1 MYAPNIIHLGD
12 AARSYGV
19 APTLDLHDAQQV
31 IGFAQPA
38 LYRTHKFIG
47 QKYPS
52 FDYAG
57 LVPVNTDGDMWD
69 VGTLVYSGD
78 IAGKAEYLGGK
89 AFDVPNASVNFTQ
102 GVTQFHLAGVGYEL
116 SRREVERF
124 ARMVA
129 QNPGVTEGGSN
140 LADRKASAARM
151 VAEKFIYDRVIRGDT
166 GEKNF
171 RGMINQTIVPTANA
185 PTGGW
190 ATATPDNMLAD
201 VNAALTDVYT
211 NSRETAI
218 ANSLLL
224 PTSKFLFINNARI
237 ANTNTSVLTYLKEN
251 NSYTAITGT
260 PLDIRPSRELET
272 AGAGGTAR
280 MVAYE
285 KNPDNMEFFL
295 PGMFEFMPLFP
306 TSSMTWR
313 VDGVMNVGQFE
324 LYRPKTMSYR
334 DNI

>member
-1 MYAPNIIHLGD
+1 MYAPNVIHLGD
-12 AARSYGV
+12 AARVFGV
-19 APTLDLHDAQQV
+19 SPTLNIADAQQAV
-31 IGFAQPA
+31 GFAQPA
-38 LYRTHKFIG
+38 LFRTHRMLPI
-47 QKYPS
+47 KYPS

-57 LVPVNTDGDMWD
+57 LVPVNMDGDMWD

-78 IAGKAEYLGGK
+78 VAGKAEYLGGK
-89 AFDVPNASVNFTQ
+89 AFDIPNASINFNQ
-102 GVTQFHLAGVGYEL
+102 GVTPFHLAGVGYEL

-124 ARMVA
+124 ARMVS
-129 QNPGVTEGGSN
+129 QNPGLTEGGSN
-140 LADRKASAARM
+140 LAERKASAARM
-151 VAEKFIYDRVIRGDT
+151 VADKFVYDRVIRGS

-171 RGMINQTIVPTANA
+171 RGMINQTTVPTANA

-190 ATATPDNMLAD
+190 ATATAD
-201 VNAALTDVYT
+201 QMSADTDAALTDVYV
-211 NSRETAI
+211 NSGETAL
-218 ANSLLL
+218 ADSLLI
-224 PTSKFLFINNARI
+224 PTSKFLIANRTRMPNTDQSILKYISENNAF
-237 ANTNTSVLTYLKEN
+237 
-251 NSYTAITGT
+251 TAISKR

-272 AGAGGTAR
+272 AGAGSTGR
-280 MVAYE
+280 IIAYE
-285 KNPDNMEFFL
+285 KSPDNMEFFL

>member
-1 MYAPNIIHLGD
+1 MYAPNMIHLGD
-12 AARSYGV
+12 AATQFGV
-19 APTLDLHDAQQV
+19 PPVLNISDAQQV
-31 IGFAQPA
+31 VGFAQPA
-38 LYRTHKFIG
+38 LFRTHRMLP

-78 IAGKAEYLGGK
+78 VAGKAEYLGGK
-89 AFDVPNASVNFTQ
+89 AFDVPNASINFTQ
-102 GVTQFHLAGVGYEL
+102 GVTTFHLAGVGYEL

-124 ARMVA
+124 ARMIA
-129 QNPGVTEGGSN
+129 QNPGLTEGGSN
-140 LADRKASAARM
+140 LGERKASAARM
-151 VAEKFIYDRVIRGDT
+151 IADKFVYDRVIRGST
-166 GEKNF
+166 EKGF
-171 RGMINQTIVPTANA
+171 LGMINQTAVPQANA
-185 PTGGW
+185 PTGNW
-190 ATATPDNMLAD
+190 ATATAD
-201 VNAALTDVYT
+201 QMSADTDAALTDVFI
-211 NSRETAI
+211 NSKETAL
-218 ANSLLL
+218 ADSLLI
-224 PTSKFLFINNARI
+224 PTSKFLIANRTRMPNTDQSILKYISENNA
-237 ANTNTSVLTYLKEN
+237 
-251 NSYTAITGT
+251 YTAISKR

-272 AGAGGTAR
+272 AGAGSTGR
-280 MVAYE
+280 MIAYE
-285 KNPDNMEFFL
+285 KSPDNMEFFL

>member
-1 MYAPNIIHLGD
+1 MYAPNVIYLGD
-12 AARSYGV
+12 AARAFGV
-19 APTLDLHDAQQV
+19 APTLDISDAQQSV
-31 IGFAQPA
+31 GFAQPA
-38 LYRTHKFIG
+38 LFRTHRMLP

-78 IAGKAEYLGGK
+78 VAGKAEYLGGK
-89 AFDVPNASVNFTQ
+89 AFDVPNASINFTQ
-102 GVTQFHLAGVGYEL
+102 GVTPFHLAGVGYEL

-129 QNPGVTEGGSN
+129 QNPGITEGGSN
-140 LADRKASAARM
+140 LAERKASAARM
-151 VAEKFIYDRVIRGDT
+151 VADKFVYDRVIRGS
-166 GEKNF
+166 GEKGF
-171 RGMINQTIVPTANA
+171 LGMINQTAVPTANA
-185 PTGGW
+185 PNGSW
-190 ATATPDNMLAD
+190 ATATATAMRAD
-201 VNAALTDVYT
+201 VDAALTDVYV
-211 NSRETAI
+211 NSRETAL

-224 PTSKFLFINNARI
+224 PTTKFLQINRAVMD
-237 ANTNTSVLTYLKEN
+237 NTGTSVLNYLRQN
-251 NSYTAITGT
+251 NAYTAITNQ
-260 PLDIRPSRELET
+260 PLDIRPSRELEN
-272 AGAGGTAR
+272 AGASNTAR
-280 MVAYE
+280 MIAYE
-285 KNPDNMEFFL
+285 KSPDNMEFFL
-295 PGMFEFMPLFP
+295 PGVFEFMPLFA